1 MQYLA
6 NHFTHLRAT
15 CYFSTNC
22 CRIWITHAPIASWQI
37 IAFLEA
43 GPNVDSMNVLTFAE
57 TIILIAPP
65 GRDRNLREL
74 GTSGVSTAW
83 TVPVNLIEDQM
94 ETSTRTISEYS
105 DITISQNHSCKSSNA
120 FTTQHCF
127 GAKDNVYWICI
138 DPFVEKKT
146 KIKK

>member
-37 IAFLEA
+37 IAFFGSWSECWLYERINIRGNDCSNCTA
-43 GPNVDSMNVLTFAE
+43 WK
-57 TIILIAPP
+57 
-65 GRDRNLREL
+65 RQKLREL

-138 DPFVEKKT
+138 DPFMDKNKN
-146 KIKK
+146 